1 MALVIWNFKQMD
13 PNLIAFSEKVQD
25 TLDHLQKELSAIRAG
40 RANPSLLEEIPINAY
55 GTQMKL
61 MEVGTIA
68 SPQPSL
74 LTIQVW
80 DAGLTKD
87 VEKAIMSANLG
98 LNPSTEGQTVR
109 VPIPPLTEERRQE
122 FVKVAHTKGE
132 EAKIS
137 IRQHRQDQKDEWV
150 KSKNAGEIGED
161 ELFRREKLM
170 QDLVEKANSEVDGEI
185 NTKGIDLMQV

>member
-1 MALVIWNFKQMD
+1 MD
-13 PNLIAFSEKVQD
+13 PELIQFASKIQD
-25 TLDHLQKELSAIRAG
+25 AIDHFKKDLASVRAG
-40 RANPSLLEEIPINAY
+40 RANPSLIEEIPINAY
-55 GTQMKL
+55 GAQMKL
-61 MEVGTIA
+61 MEVGTIS

-109 VPIPPLTEERRQE
+109 VPIPPLNEERRHE

-137 IRQHRQDQKDEWV
+137 VRQSRQDQKDEWV

-170 QDLVEKANSEVDGEI
+170 QDLVDKANAEI
-185 NTKGIDLMQV
+185 DSLIKQKEADLLEI

>member
-1 MALVIWNFKQMD
+1 MD
-13 PNLIAFSEKVQD
+13 PNLTDFNQQLQNA
-25 TLDHLQKELSAIRAG
+25 LDHLQKELSAVRAG
-40 RANPSLLEEIPINAY
+40 RANPSLIEDIPINAY
-55 GTQMKL
+55 GAQMKL
-61 MEVGTIA
+61 MEVGTITT
-68 SPQPSL
+68 PQPSL

-87 VEKAIMSANLG
+87 VEKAIMTANLG

-122 FVKVAHTKGE
+122 FVKVAHIKGE

-137 IRQHRQDQKDEWV
+137 IRQHRQDQKDEWT
-150 KSKNAGEIGED
+150 KEKTAGEIGED

-170 QDLVEKANSEVDGEI
+170 QDLVDKANLEVDSLVKQKQE
-185 NTKGIDLMQV
+185 DLMQI

>member
-1 MALVIWNFKQMD
+1 MD
-13 PNLIAFSEKVQD
+13 PNLISFSQKIQD
-25 TLDHLQKELSAIRAG
+25 TLAHLQKELSAVRAG
-40 RANPSLLEEIPINAY
+40 RANPSLIEEIPINAY

-61 MEVGTIA
+61 MEVGTIS

-74 LTIQVW
+74 LTIQIW

-98 LNPSTEGQTVR
+98 FNPSTEGQTVR
-109 VPIPPLTEERRQE
+109 VPIPPLTEERRHE

-132 EAKIS
+132 EAKIG

-150 KSKNAGEIGED
+150 KAKTAGEIGED

-170 QDLVEKANSEVDGEI
+170 QELVDKANAEVEVLI
-185 NTKGIDLMQV
+185 KQKQADLMEI